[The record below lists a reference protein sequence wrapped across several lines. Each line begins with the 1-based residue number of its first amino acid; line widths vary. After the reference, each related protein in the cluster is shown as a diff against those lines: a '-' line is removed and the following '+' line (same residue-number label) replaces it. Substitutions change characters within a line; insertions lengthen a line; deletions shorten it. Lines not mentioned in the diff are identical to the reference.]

1 MSQIE
6 TLRSMEVNEKLHGIT
21 MNLGEFLKTVLEGG
35 FFSYS
40 ASLTTPGMWM
50 LTKFANIIFLT
61 ALQISNTIIGP
72 MLWFDSFSDKVD
84 KKDKGPRRS

>member
-35 FFSYS
+35 FF
-40 ASLTTPGMWM
+40 
-50 LTKFANIIFLT
+50 FLQRIT
-61 ALQISNTIIGP
+61 H
-72 MLWFDSFSDKVD
+72 DSRYVNAH
-84 KKDKGPRRS
+84 

>member
-40 ASLTTPGMWM
+40 ASLTTPGM
-50 LTKFANIIFLT
+50 
-61 ALQISNTIIGP
+61 
-72 MLWFDSFSDKVD
+72 
-84 KKDKGPRRS
+84 